1 MPADCDIL
9 KKKNQNSTGRSAT
22 FFYYKQG
29 TGWCQ
34 RKGGGISMKAKLLR
48 WGLLLCCA
56 GFLLFGLGLY
66 FGRTTGGTVLY
77 QRPAAASSVA
87 AEAPEAPEE
96 PAAPEETE
104 TEPEG
109 MASPRQPEYRRRG
122 SPGIPARDRTG
133 PRPADHR
140 LPHGQRPLPDDGGD
154 SGRPRHRRGD
164 LRKDQRQH
172 NSGVRKNE
180 DFSGG

>member
-1 MPADCDIL
+1 
-9 KKKNQNSTGRSAT
+9 
-22 FFYYKQG
+22 
-29 TGWCQ
+29 
-34 RKGGGISMKAKLLR
+34 MKAKLLR

-87 AEAPEAPEE
+87 AEAPEAPEAPEEPETPEAPEE

-109 MASPRQPEYRRRG
+109 MASRVNLNTADAAALE
-122 SPGIPARDRTG
+122 SLPGIGPALAQRIIDYRTANG
-133 PRPADHR
+133 PFQTTAEIQDVRGIGA
-140 LPHGQRPLPDDGGD
+140 GIYAEIKD
-154 SGRPRHRRGD
+154 SIT
-164 LRKDQRQH
+164 
-172 NSGVRKNE
+172 VE
-180 DFSGG
+180 

>member
-1 MPADCDIL
+1 
-9 KKKNQNSTGRSAT
+9 
-22 FFYYKQG
+22 
-29 TGWCQ
+29 
-34 RKGGGISMKAKLLR
+34 MKAKLLR

-96 PAAPEETE
+96 PETPEASEEPAAPEETE

-109 MASPRQPEYRRRG
+109 MASRVNLNTADAAALE
-122 SPGIPARDRTG
+122 SLPGIGPALAQRIIDYRMANG
-133 PRPADHR
+133 PFQTTAEIQDVRGIGA
-140 LPHGQRPLPDDGGD
+140 GIYAKIKD
-154 SGRPRHRRGD
+154 SIT
-164 LRKDQRQH
+164 
-172 NSGVRKNE
+172 VE
-180 DFSGG
+180 

>member
-1 MPADCDIL
+1 
-9 KKKNQNSTGRSAT
+9 
-22 FFYYKQG
+22 
-29 TGWCQ
+29 
-34 RKGGGISMKAKLLR
+34 MKAKLLR

-96 PAAPEETE
+96 PEAPEAPEEPAAPEKTETAPEETE

-109 MASPRQPEYRRRG
+109 MASRVNLNTADAAALE
-122 SPGIPARDRTG
+122 SLPGIGPALAQRIIDYRTANG
-133 PRPADHR
+133 PFQTTAEIQDVRGIGA
-140 LPHGQRPLPDDGGD
+140 GIYAEIKD
-154 SGRPRHRRGD
+154 SIT
-164 LRKDQRQH
+164 
-172 NSGVRKNE
+172 VE
-180 DFSGG
+180 

>member
-1 MPADCDIL
+1 
-9 KKKNQNSTGRSAT
+9 
-22 FFYYKQG
+22 
-29 TGWCQ
+29 
-34 RKGGGISMKAKLLR
+34 MKAKLLR

-96 PAAPEETE
+96 LAAPEETE

-109 MASPRQPEYRRRG
+109 MASRVNLNTADAAALE
-122 SPGIPARDRTG
+122 SLPGIGPALAQRIIDYRMANG
-133 PRPADHR
+133 PFQTTAEIQDVRGIGA
-140 LPHGQRPLPDDGGD
+140 GIYAKIKD
-154 SGRPRHRRGD
+154 SIT
-164 LRKDQRQH
+164 
-172 NSGVRKNE
+172 VE
-180 DFSGG
+180 

>member
-1 MPADCDIL
+1 
-9 KKKNQNSTGRSAT
+9 
-22 FFYYKQG
+22 
-29 TGWCQ
+29 
-34 RKGGGISMKAKLLR
+34 MKAKLLR

-96 PAAPEETE
+96 PEAPEAPEEPAAPEETE

-109 MASPRQPEYRRRG
+109 MASRVNLNTADAAALE
-122 SPGIPARDRTG
+122 SLPGIGPALAQRIIDYRTANG
-133 PRPADHR
+133 PFQTTAEIQDVRGIGA
-140 LPHGQRPLPDDGGD
+140 GIYAKIKD
-154 SGRPRHRRGD
+154 SIT
-164 LRKDQRQH
+164 
-172 NSGVRKNE
+172 VE
-180 DFSGG
+180 

>member
-1 MPADCDIL
+1 
-9 KKKNQNSTGRSAT
+9 
-22 FFYYKQG
+22 
-29 TGWCQ
+29 
-34 RKGGGISMKAKLLR
+34 MKAKLLR

-96 PAAPEETE
+96 PEAPEAPEEPAAPEETE

-109 MASPRQPEYRRRG
+109 MASRVNLKTADAAALE
-122 SPGIPARDRTG
+122 SLPGIGPALAQRIIDYRMANG
-133 PRPADHR
+133 PFQTTAEIQDVRGIGA
-140 LPHGQRPLPDDGGD
+140 GIYAKIKD
-154 SGRPRHRRGD
+154 SIT
-164 LRKDQRQH
+164 
-172 NSGVRKNE
+172 VE
-180 DFSGG
+180 

>member
-1 MPADCDIL
+1 
-9 KKKNQNSTGRSAT
+9 
-22 FFYYKQG
+22 
-29 TGWCQ
+29 
-34 RKGGGISMKAKLLR
+34 MKAKLLR

-96 PAAPEETE
+96 PEVPEAPEEPAAPEETE

-109 MASPRQPEYRRRG
+109 MASRVNLNTADAAALE
-122 SPGIPARDRTG
+122 SLPGIGPALAQRIIDYRMANG
-133 PRPADHR
+133 PFQTTAEIQDVRGIGA
-140 LPHGQRPLPDDGGD
+140 GIYAKIKD
-154 SGRPRHRRGD
+154 SIT
-164 LRKDQRQH
+164 
-172 NSGVRKNE
+172 VE
-180 DFSGG
+180 

>member
-1 MPADCDIL
+1 
-9 KKKNQNSTGRSAT
+9 
-22 FFYYKQG
+22 
-29 TGWCQ
+29 
-34 RKGGGISMKAKLLR
+34 MKAKLLR

-96 PAAPEETE
+96 PEAPEAPEEPAAPEETE

-109 MASPRQPEYRRRG
+109 MASRVNLNTADAAALE
-122 SPGIPARDRTG
+122 SLPGIGPAIAQRIIDYRMTNG
-133 PRPADHR
+133 PFQTTAEIQDVRGIGA
-140 LPHGQRPLPDDGGD
+140 GIYAEIKD
-154 SGRPRHRRGD
+154 SIT
-164 LRKDQRQH
+164 
-172 NSGVRKNE
+172 VE
-180 DFSGG
+180 

>member
-1 MPADCDIL
+1 
-9 KKKNQNSTGRSAT
+9 
-22 FFYYKQG
+22 
-29 TGWCQ
+29 
-34 RKGGGISMKAKLLR
+34 MKAKLLR

-96 PAAPEETE
+96 PEAPEAPEEPAAPEKTETAPEETE

-109 MASPRQPEYRRRG
+109 MASRVNLNTADAAALE
-122 SPGIPARDRTG
+122 SLPGIGPALAQRIIDYRMANG
-133 PRPADHR
+133 PFQTTAEIQDVRGIGA
-140 LPHGQRPLPDDGGD
+140 GIYAKIKD
-154 SGRPRHRRGD
+154 SIT
-164 LRKDQRQH
+164 
-172 NSGVRKNE
+172 VE
-180 DFSGG
+180 

>member
-1 MPADCDIL
+1 
-9 KKKNQNSTGRSAT
+9 
-22 FFYYKQG
+22 
-29 TGWCQ
+29 
-34 RKGGGISMKAKLLR
+34 MKAKLLR

-87 AEAPEAPEE
+87 AEAPEAPEAPEEPETPEAPEE

-109 MASPRQPEYRRRG
+109 VASRVNLNTADAAALE
-122 SPGIPARDRTG
+122 SLPGIGPALAQRIIDYRMANG
-133 PRPADHR
+133 PFQTTAEIQDVRGIGA
-140 LPHGQRPLPDDGGD
+140 GIYAKIKD
-154 SGRPRHRRGD
+154 SIT
-164 LRKDQRQH
+164 
-172 NSGVRKNE
+172 VE
-180 DFSGG
+180 

>member
-1 MPADCDIL
+1 
-9 KKKNQNSTGRSAT
+9 
-22 FFYYKQG
+22 
-29 TGWCQ
+29 
-34 RKGGGISMKAKLLR
+34 MKAKLLR

-96 PAAPEETE
+96 PETPEAPEEPAAPEETE

-109 MASPRQPEYRRRG
+109 MASRVNLNTADAAALE
-122 SPGIPARDRTG
+122 SLPGIGPALAQRIIDYRMANG
-133 PRPADHR
+133 PFQTTAEIQDVRGIGA
-140 LPHGQRPLPDDGGD
+140 GIYAKIKD
-154 SGRPRHRRGD
+154 SIT
-164 LRKDQRQH
+164 
-172 NSGVRKNE
+172 VE
-180 DFSGG
+180 

>member
-1 MPADCDIL
+1 
-9 KKKNQNSTGRSAT
+9 
-22 FFYYKQG
+22 
-29 TGWCQ
+29 
-34 RKGGGISMKAKLLR
+34 MKAKLLR

-96 PAAPEETE
+96 PETPEAPEEPAAPEETE

-109 MASPRQPEYRRRG
+109 MASRVNLNTADAAALE
-122 SPGIPARDRTG
+122 SLPGIGPAIAQRIIDYRMANG
-133 PRPADHR
+133 PFQTTAEIQDVRGIGA
-140 LPHGQRPLPDDGGD
+140 GIYAKIKD
-154 SGRPRHRRGD
+154 SIT
-164 LRKDQRQH
+164 
-172 NSGVRKNE
+172 VE
-180 DFSGG
+180 

>member
-1 MPADCDIL
+1 
-9 KKKNQNSTGRSAT
+9 
-22 FFYYKQG
+22 
-29 TGWCQ
+29 
-34 RKGGGISMKAKLLR
+34 MKAKLLR

-87 AEAPEAPEE
+87 AEAPEAPEAPEEPETPEAPEE

-109 MASPRQPEYRRRG
+109 MASRVNLNTADAAALE
-122 SPGIPARDRTG
+122 SLPGIGPALAQRIIDYRMANG
-133 PRPADHR
+133 PFQTTAEIQDVRGIGA
-140 LPHGQRPLPDDGGD
+140 GIYAEIKD
-154 SGRPRHRRGD
+154 SIT
-164 LRKDQRQH
+164 
-172 NSGVRKNE
+172 VE
-180 DFSGG
+180 

>member
-1 MPADCDIL
+1 
-9 KKKNQNSTGRSAT
+9 
-22 FFYYKQG
+22 
-29 TGWCQ
+29 
-34 RKGGGISMKAKLLR
+34 MKAKLLR

-104 TEPEG
+104 TEPDG
-109 MASPRQPEYRRRG
+109 MASRVNLNTADAAALE
-122 SPGIPARDRTG
+122 SLPGIGPALAQRVIDYRTANG
-133 PRPADHR
+133 PFQTTAEIQDVRGIGA
-140 LPHGQRPLPDDGGD
+140 GIYAKIKD
-154 SGRPRHRRGD
+154 SIT
-164 LRKDQRQH
+164 
-172 NSGVRKNE
+172 VE
-180 DFSGG
+180 

>member
-1 MPADCDIL
+1 
-9 KKKNQNSTGRSAT
+9 
-22 FFYYKQG
+22 
-29 TGWCQ
+29 
-34 RKGGGISMKAKLLR
+34 MKAKLLR

-87 AEAPEAPEE
+87 AEALEAPEAPETPEAPEE

-109 MASPRQPEYRRRG
+109 MASRVNLNTADAAALE
-122 SPGIPARDRTG
+122 SLPGIGPALAQRIIDYRTANG
-133 PRPADHR
+133 PFQTTAEIQDVRGIGA
-140 LPHGQRPLPDDGGD
+140 GIYEKIKD
-154 SGRPRHRRGD
+154 SIT
-164 LRKDQRQH
+164 
-172 NSGVRKNE
+172 VE
-180 DFSGG
+180 

>member
-1 MPADCDIL
+1 
-9 KKKNQNSTGRSAT
+9 
-22 FFYYKQG
+22 
-29 TGWCQ
+29 
-34 RKGGGISMKAKLLR
+34 MKAKLLR

-104 TEPEG
+104 TEPDG
-109 MASPRQPEYRRRG
+109 MASRVNLNTADAAALE
-122 SPGIPARDRTG
+122 SLPGIGPALAQRIIDYRTANG
-133 PRPADHR
+133 PFQTTAEIQDVRGIGA
-140 LPHGQRPLPDDGGD
+140 GIYEKIKD
-154 SGRPRHRRGD
+154 SIT
-164 LRKDQRQH
+164 
-172 NSGVRKNE
+172 VE
-180 DFSGG
+180 